1 MRIAIIIAAILIIA
15 IIINYEKDPVEKE
28 RLQEH
33 RYTKKK
39 K

>member
-1 MRIAIIIAAILIIA
+1 MIIAIIIAAFLIIA
-15 IIINYEKDPVEKE
+15 AIINYEKDPMEKE